1 MIKVL
6 RTLMGKIDN
15 KKGHRE
21 MELYKKIK
29 RKCWISKNNV
39 TEMKNAFN
47 RLPSRLKRTMEK
59 ITVNFSETMEG
70 RRYFSA
76 IFEVLTEKIY

>member
-1 MIKVL
+1 
-6 RTLMGKIDN
+6 
-15 KKGHRE
+15 
-21 MELYKKIK
+21 
-29 RKCWISKNNV
+29 
-39 TEMKNAFN
+39 MKNAFN